1 MGKIKQ
7 LYLFDGYNVINKIPE
22 LKVFF
27 PKELRQ
33 AREALIDYV
42 VWRRRGLGPDC
53 EIKIVFDARK
63 GSSDLLRQQTV
74 KGLSLLFA
82 DPGQEADDLII
93 SEVRQK
99 RQDHRITVITDDNRI
114 GNNIRVYHAVLLSVS
129 QYVSLVNKKKTPH
142 GRVQPQGQHKIDSV
156 DGGDITEEMKKF
168 WL

>member
-1 MGKIKQ
+1 MVRIKQ

-27 PKELRQ
+27 PKELQ
-33 AREALIDYV
+33 KARESLIDYV
-42 VWRRRGLGPDC
+42 ALRRRGLGPDS

-63 GSSDLLRQQTV
+63 GSNDLLRQQTV
-74 KGLSLLFA
+74 RGLALLFA
-82 DPGQEADDLII
+82 EPGQEADDLII
-93 SEVRQK
+93 SEVRHK
-99 RQDHRITVITDDNRI
+99 HQDHKITVITDDNRI

-129 QYVSLVNKKKTPH
+129 QYVSLVNKKKMSH
-142 GRVQPQGQHKIDSV
+142 GRIQPQGQHKIDSV